1 VAASK
6 RYRDAGE
13 RKRQNRKTFAADER
27 RLTLIQKKLP
37 QMPKVLKIKKLNSK
51 TYRTGLSGSPELAY
65 WFLPDDWLWPI

>member
-27 RLTLIQKKLP
+27 RLTLIKKKLP
-37 QMPKVLKIKKLNSK
+37 QMPKVLKIKN
-51 TYRTGLSGSPELAY
+51 
-65 WFLPDDWLWPI
+65 